1 MAGFISKRKSESLHP
16 DSGCRLLPAP
26 TAGWA
31 RHPELETT
39 ASTRRFHLVLPSG
52 CHPAKD
58 SQKKLFNRPP
68 STSQGPSGYS
78 FHLKRKSELLCLAS
92 LPQSRPRCRSNHIF
106 SFSKCI
112 PSSCVK
118 QITSPSSMHKK
129 GCSGL
134 AHWDNPEGW
143 GFRMGDT
150 CTPMADSCQCVA
162 KTTTIL

>member
-16 DSGCRLLPAP
+16 NSGCQLLPAP

-52 CHPAKD
+52 RHPAKD

-68 STSQGPSGYS
+68 STSQEPSEYS
-78 FHLKRKSELLCLAS
+78 LHLKRKSGLHCLAS
-92 LPQSRPRCRSNHIF
+92 LPQSRPRCRSNRIV

-112 PSSCVK
+112 LSSGKEAACNL
-118 QITSPSSMHKK
+118 
-129 GCSGL
+129 L
-134 AHWDNPEGW
+134 AGKPDPCFPRRFGRCPYPE
-143 GFRMGDT
+143 
-150 CTPMADSCQCVA
+150 
-162 KTTTIL
+162 

>member
-1 MAGFISKRKSESLHP
+1 MCDMAGFISKRKSESLHP

-112 PSSCVK
+112 PSSGKEAAYNLQKNPNPCF
-118 QITSPSSMHKK
+118 PLCF
-129 GCSGL
+129 GRCPYPER
-134 AHWDNPEGW
+134 AHHCL
-143 GFRMGDT
+143 RL
-150 CTPMADSCQCVA
+150 C
-162 KTTTIL
+162 